1 MDELREN
8 QEQIKHANDVE
19 RENYNTRRLISQL
32 REKNRLYDLLQEQTA
47 KQNALLSSI
56 LDAYYQ
62 TDDEEERKKLLAKAA
77 VFGAYIKRKGN
88 LVFLREQNEFLPA
101 AELSL
106 CLNESMQN
114 LELMGVRCE
123 LMLTIEG
130 MIAAAAVS
138 RIYDMFQAVVEAA
151 LERLAGI
158 WVHVSERAGD
168 VVARIEVVS
177 SADLSAL
184 ELCGVIAVHEDDGT
198 WSLTLRLPKGGEV
211 E

>member
-1 MDELREN
+1 M
-8 QEQIKHANDVE
+8 
-19 RENYNTRRLISQL
+19 
-32 REKNRLYDLLQEQTA
+32 
-47 KQNALLSSI
+47 
-56 LDAYYQ
+56 
-62 TDDEEERKKLLAKAA
+62 
-77 VFGAYIKRKGN
+77 
-88 LVFLREQNEFLPA
+88 FLREQNEFLPA

-168 VVARIEVVS
+168 VVARIEVVNP
-177 SADLSAL
+177 ADLSAL
-184 ELCGVIAVHEDDGT
+184 ELRGTMAVHEDDGT
-198 WSLTLRLPKGGEV
+198 WSLTLRLPKVGEV

>member
-1 MDELREN
+1 
-8 QEQIKHANDVE
+8 
-19 RENYNTRRLISQL
+19 
-32 REKNRLYDLLQEQTA
+32 
-47 KQNALLSSI
+47 
-56 LDAYYQ
+56 
-62 TDDEEERKKLLAKAA
+62 
-77 VFGAYIKRKGN
+77 
-88 LVFLREQNEFLPA
+88 
-101 AELSL
+101 
-106 CLNESMQN
+106 MQN

-123 LMLTIEG
+123 LTLTIEG

-177 SADLSAL
+177 PADLSAL
-184 ELCGVIAVHEDDGT
+184 ELRGTMAVHEDDGT